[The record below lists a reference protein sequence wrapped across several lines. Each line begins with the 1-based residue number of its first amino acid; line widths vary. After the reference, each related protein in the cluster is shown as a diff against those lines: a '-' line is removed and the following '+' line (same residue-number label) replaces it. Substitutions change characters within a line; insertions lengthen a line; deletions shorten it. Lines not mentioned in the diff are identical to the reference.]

1 MIYTLKIYSF
11 YFKNKIDLASPP
23 QKKINKKQPNTEL
36 TVLIKWKLEVAP
48 E

>member
-23 QKKINKKQPNTEL
+23 KKINKKQPNTEL
-36 TVLIKWKLEVAP
+36 IVLIKWKLEVAP